1 MKNLS
6 IKLIIAFMGIV
17 IVLSSGQVFAD
28 WNPSGPITLLI
39 GFGPGGG
46 TDTQARALAKEIE
59 ASKGWRIIPKNMAGA
74 GGAVMAAY
82 LKKQTAD
89 GLIVGLALDTTFS
102 FASIDNDGIAFE
114 DFSYITTTAASQ
126 TGVIARADS
135 GWKTMDDVVKAAR
148 SGTKL
153 VWTNYS
159 AQTQLASE
167 VIAKQLG
174 INVNHV
180 RGKGGKAGVNS
191 LVAQDANLAWGGGAQ
206 RGLVAAGELSILVSA
221 EAKPLVQHPTG
232 QTLKDLGIPETFGFK
247 FVLVAPAGLAIEAR
261 DSIAKAVAEILTDQ
275 NSETARFIAKQYP
288 PKAVIIAGDDLKR
301 MLESQL
307 AANKKMLD
315 DFSK

>member
-1 MKNLS
+1 M
-6 IKLIIAFMGIV
+6 A
-17 IVLSSGQVFAD
+17 IVLSSGQVFAE
-28 WNPSGPITLLI
+28 WKPSGPITLLI
-39 GFGPGGG
+39 GFSAGGG

-59 ASKGWRIIPKNMAGA
+59 VSKGWRVIPNNMAGA
-74 GGAVMAAY
+74 GGSVMAAY
-82 LKKQTAD
+82 LKNQPAD
-89 GLIVGLALDTTFS
+89 GTVIGLALDTTFT

-114 DFSYITTTAASQ
+114 DFTYITTTAASQ

-135 GWKTMDDVVKAAR
+135 GWKTMDDVAKAAK

-167 VIAKQLG
+167 VIAKQLE
-174 INVNHV
+174 IDVNHV
-180 RGKGGKAGVNS
+180 KGKGGKSGVNS

-206 RGLVAAGELSILVSA
+206 RGLVAAGELTILVSA
-221 EAKPLVQHPTG
+221 EDKPLVQNPTG
-232 QTLKDLGIPETFGFK
+232 QTLKDLGIAETFGFK
-247 FVLVAPAGLAIEAR
+247 FVLAAPAGLSIEAR

-275 NSETARFIAKQYP
+275 NSETAKFIAKQYP
-288 PKAVIIAGDDLKR
+288 PEPVIVAGDELKT

-307 AANKKMLD
+307 AANKKLLN